1 MILHV
6 DPGSAVPPYEQIR
19 SQAATMITTGVLPVG
34 ARLPTIRQLSKD
46 LGLAGGTVARAYR
59 ELESEGLIATRGRHG
74 SFVARMDG
82 TARRSAPV
90 GALADAAQAFA
101 ARVRQLGADPNRALE
116 FVREAFE
123 SLDVDIERRREG
135 PSALVPEPGGR
146 SARVERLD

>member
-19 SQAATMITTGVLPVG
+19 SQVATMVTTGVLPVG

-74 SFVARMDG
+74 SFVAEMDG
-82 TARRSAPV
+82 AARRSAPA
-90 GALADAAQAFA
+90 GAVADAAQAFV
-101 ARVRQLGADPNRALE
+101 ARVRQLGADPKLALDLA
-116 FVREAFE
+116 REAFG
-123 SLDVDIERRREG
+123 SLDVGVERRRVG
-135 PSALVPEPGGR
+135 PSASIPDPGAL
-146 SARVERLD
+146 SPRVERLD